1 MGKQLEMFS
10 DIKEDEIEANK
21 IRELI
26 NSEDPAN
33 QLLGLQLCKTLGY
46 SKVKFVQE
54 YFAEKTPVKW
64 FDNLIGGGIHHIFFG
79 GVVFSIYVEYDL
91 MIIAEN
97 ANNPSRFSTPMPIY
111 TWKDEYT
118 LESIDKDMNRNI
130 KKFVQEYFFDLLSLL
145 K

>member
-26 NSEDPAN
+26 NSEVPAN
-33 QLLGLQLCKTLGY
+33 QLRALQLCKSLGY

-54 YFAEKTPVKW
+54 YFAEKTPDTW
-64 FDNLIGGGIHHIFFG
+64 FQHFHGEECCVIFFG
-79 GVVFSIYVEYDL
+79 GVVFSIYDEYDL
-91 MIIAEN
+91 MIQAHNIEN
-97 ANNPSRFSTPMPIY
+97 HSRFSTPIPIY

-118 LESIDKDMNRNI
+118 PESIDRDVSRNI

>member
-33 QLLGLQLCKTLGY
+33 QLLGLQLCRSLGY

-54 YFAEKTPVKW
+54 YFAEKTPNKW
-64 FDNLIGGGIHHIFFG
+64 FQEFTGGLICHVYFG
-79 GVVFSIYVEYDL
+79 GLVFYIYDEGDL
-91 MIIAEN
+91 MIIAQN
-97 ANNPSRFSTPMPIY
+97 VNNPSKFSTPMPIY
-111 TWKDEYT
+111 TWKDEFT
-118 LESIDKDMNRNI
+118 PESIDRDVNRNI